1 MCYNLEEISK
11 VLSIIDKYE
20 IPNKKLYV
28 DTANLLI
35 KSGDL
40 KDPIKKRLKS
50 REYVEP
56 NYEFHG
62 DEDIKNLTASDVF
75 GLDGVLSNKYNW
87 FEDRANQVEYA
98 NTCDDIL
105 SSNKSECSKLEQV

>member
-28 DTANLLI
+28 DTANMLI

-40 KDPIKKRLKS
+40 KDPIKKRLK
-50 REYVEP
+50 
-56 NYEFHG
+56 
-62 DEDIKNLTASDVF
+62 K
-75 GLDGVLSNKYNW
+75 
-87 FEDRANQVEYA
+87 
-98 NTCDDIL
+98 
-105 SSNKSECSKLEQV
+105 